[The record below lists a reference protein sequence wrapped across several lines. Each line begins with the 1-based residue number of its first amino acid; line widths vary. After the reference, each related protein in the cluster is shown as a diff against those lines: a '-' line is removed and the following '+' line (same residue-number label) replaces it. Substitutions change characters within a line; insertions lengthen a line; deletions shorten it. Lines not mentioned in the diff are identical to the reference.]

1 MYKIA
6 IAGFAA
12 MILLVGCSAGESE
25 QAGAT
30 SSTIEA
36 PASAGSGSTP
46 AKLISNPSQAVS
58 KREVV
63 KKGSLTVQVAKVE
76 EAERKARSLVETA
89 GGRVDR
95 VSSSNLASPDAA
107 LQMTLRIPVD
117 TFENVMVGLEK
128 LGVRTQKT
136 VEIEDVTEQAVDLDT
151 RAKNLL
157 AQEMNLRNMLAKAKN
172 LSDGLSIRND
182 ISRLRGEIESMQA
195 QRKSLA
201 GEAAYSHLELNLEQS
216 ATAAAFASTDPNWL
230 QGAWAQAWGGGTAVY
245 RTVVGVLMWLLV
257 FSPIWLPGILVIRW
271 AIRTSSPVKV
281 RLPQ

>member
-6 IAGFAA
+6 IAGFTA

-25 QAGAT
+25 RAGAA

-117 TFENVMVGLEK
+117 AFENVMVGLEK

-157 AQEMNLRNMLAKAKN
+157 AQEKNRCNMLA
-172 LSDGLSIRND
+172 
-182 ISRLRGEIESMQA
+182 
-195 QRKSLA
+195 
-201 GEAAYSHLELNLEQS
+201 
-216 ATAAAFASTDPNWL
+216 
-230 QGAWAQAWGGGTAVY
+230 
-245 RTVVGVLMWLLV
+245 
-257 FSPIWLPGILVIRW
+257 
-271 AIRTSSPVKV
+271 
-281 RLPQ
+281 